1 MTVSVEEIKVHS
13 DVRGFVFEP
22 IAEGYLD
29 KQNNAH
35 IVISHPEAVRGNHY
49 HINGTETIIVMG
61 PALVRIK
68 EAGKIKDINV
78 PERKAFRF
86 TIPPMI
92 SHAIKNTGSR
102 LNILA
107 AFNTFAHDPANPD
120 VVEDILI

>member
-1 MTVSVEEIKVHS
+1 MSLIVEEIEVYS
-13 DVRGFVFEP
+13 DTRGFVFEP
-22 IAEGYLD
+22 IAKEYLD
-29 KQNNAH
+29 KQHNAH

-68 EAGKIKDINV
+68 EAGKIRDINI

-86 TIPPMI
+86 IIPPMI
-92 SHAIKNTGSR
+92 SHAIKNTGSQP
-102 LNILA
+102 NILA

-120 VVEDILI
+120 VDEDILI